1 MKFKRIVTA
10 SVEVETRSLI
20 SDDRE
25 YWKIFSVSRDL

>member
-1 MKFKRIVTA
+1 MKFKRLVKA

-20 SDDRE
+20 SDARE